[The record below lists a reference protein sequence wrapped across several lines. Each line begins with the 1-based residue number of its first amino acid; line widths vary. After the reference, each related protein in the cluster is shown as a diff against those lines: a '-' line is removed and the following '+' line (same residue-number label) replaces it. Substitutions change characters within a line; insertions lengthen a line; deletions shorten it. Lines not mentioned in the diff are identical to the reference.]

1 MIILLIPLKYTSLL
15 IAAISKKIVTIIVLG
30 NHIYEGGEIVNDFD
44 AIYQQYGKTVYCF
57 LLSLSR
63 DESLAEELTQETM
76 FRAIMNI
83 NSFRGDS
90 KPSVW
95 LCQIGKN
102 LYFEWLKKS
111 KRTIPIDDSLAT
123 YDSGYDIA
131 EAFADKD
138 IANQILK
145 YLHKLEEPY
154 TEVFMLHALGDI
166 PLTRIS
172 QLFGKSDSWARVTYY
187 RATAIITSKLKEG
200 EK

>member
-1 MIILLIPLKYTSLL
+1 M
-15 IAAISKKIVTIIVLG
+15 LG
-30 NHIYEGGEIVNDFD
+30 NLIYEGGEIVNDFD

-95 LCQIGKN
+95 LWQIGKN

-154 TEVFMLHALGDI
+154 KEVFMLHALGDI

-187 RATAIITSKLKEG
+187 RAKAIITSKLEEG
-200 EK
+200 EKWKVSSAT

>member
-1 MIILLIPLKYTSLL
+1 M
-15 IAAISKKIVTIIVLG
+15 LG
-30 NHIYEGGEIVNDFD
+30 NLIYEGGEIVNDFD

-123 YDSGYDIA
+123 YDIRPAQEKESEKQLEDTMQEKPFLIMLLNANAKQEASRLLGEDA
-131 EAFADKD
+131 EERQARQMVMQRQKEQRTVPQ
-138 IANQILK
+138 NQ
-145 YLHKLEEPY
+145 
-154 TEVFMLHALGDI
+154 
-166 PLTRIS
+166 
-172 QLFGKSDSWARVTYY
+172 
-187 RATAIITSKLKEG
+187 SKKKEHW
-200 EK
+200 ER

>member
-1 MIILLIPLKYTSLL
+1 M
-15 IAAISKKIVTIIVLG
+15 
-30 NHIYEGGEIVNDFD
+30 NDFD

-123 YDSGYDIA
+123 YDIRPAQEKELEKQLEDTMQEKPFLIMLLSTKQEASHLLGEDA
-131 EAFADKD
+131 EERQARQMVMQRQKKQRTVPQ
-138 IANQILK
+138 NQ
-145 YLHKLEEPY
+145 
-154 TEVFMLHALGDI
+154 
-166 PLTRIS
+166 
-172 QLFGKSDSWARVTYY
+172 
-187 RATAIITSKLKEG
+187 SKKKEHW
-200 EK
+200 ER

>member
-1 MIILLIPLKYTSLL
+1 M
-15 IAAISKKIVTIIVLG
+15 
-30 NHIYEGGEIVNDFD
+30 NDFD

-123 YDSGYDIA
+123 YDIRPAQEKESEKQLEDTMQEKPFLIMLLNANAKQEASRLLGEDAEERQVRQLIA
-131 EAFADKD
+131 
-138 IANQILK
+138 
-145 YLHKLEEPY
+145 HKRQEQ
-154 TEVFMLHALGDI
+154 H
-166 PLTRIS
+166 RNSIS
-172 QLFGKSDSWARVTYY
+172 KRKRSDPER
-187 RATAIITSKLKEG
+187 
-200 EK
+200 